1 MSDRLKPIAGAWVA
15 NFVVAFIGV
24 TYIFG
29 PMSANAPESS
39 PIFSTPVSIAVFGVI
54 GVLFFDWVV
63 QQWGNPVK
71 PAMILALSQLLFVD
85 VFYVFIGNRGIG
97 VALTSAVILLI
108 GAWAYGTAYAKL
120 SS

>member
-1 MSDRLKPIAGAWVA
+1 MSDRLKPILGAWVA
-15 NFVVAFIGV
+15 NFVIGFLGI

-29 PMSANAPESS
+29 PMSADAPASS
-39 PIFSTPVSIAVFGVI
+39 PMFSTPVSLAVFSVI
-54 GVLFFDWVV
+54 GILFFDWVV

-71 PAMILALSQLLFVD
+71 TAIILALSQVLFVD
-85 VFYVFIGNRGIG
+85 VFYVFLGNRGIG
-97 VALTSAVILLI
+97 VVLTSAVLLLI

>member
-1 MSDRLKPIAGAWVA
+1 MSERLKPMFGAYIALYIVA
-15 NFVVAFIGV
+15 YCGVRFVFADMVDA
-24 TYIFG
+24 
-29 PMSANAPESS
+29 APN
-39 PIFSTPVSIAVFGVI
+39 PPLTMPFALLVYAAVVI
-54 GVLFFDWVV
+54 VFFDWVV

-71 PAMILALSQLLFVD
+71 TAMILALSQILFVD

>member
-1 MSDRLKPIAGAWVA
+1 MSERLKPMLGAYLA
-15 NFVVAFIGV
+15 LYVVAYCGVRFIFAG
-24 TYIFG
+24 
-29 PMSANAPESS
+29 MLPEPPFE
-39 PIFSTPVSIAVFGVI
+39 PILSMPFALLVFAAVVI
-54 GVLFFDWVV
+54 VFFDWVV
-63 QQWGNPVK
+63 QQWGKPVK
-71 PAMILALSQLLFVD
+71 TAMILALSQILFVD